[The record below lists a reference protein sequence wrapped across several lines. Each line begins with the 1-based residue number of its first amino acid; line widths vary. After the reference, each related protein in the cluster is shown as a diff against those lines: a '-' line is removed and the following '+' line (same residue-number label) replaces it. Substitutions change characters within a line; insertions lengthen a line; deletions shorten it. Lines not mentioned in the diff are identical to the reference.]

1 MTRGVAEPGRP
12 AASGGDGAAAEPGGL
27 AVAAGDRVAAEPG
40 GLAVAA
46 GDRAAAS
53 GGATAPAA
61 DGARRTSPLDGA
73 RLALSFL
80 TVIPAGGSAAGEAW
94 LSRAAVWFP
103 VVGALVGGG
112 AAGVVLLSD
121 LAGLSHAV
129 GGALALVFGIVVT
142 RGLHEDGLAD
152 TADGLGVHGTRE
164 RRLAAMK
171 DSAVGAHGALA
182 MACAVLVAAL
192 ALASFGD
199 AGHAARAL
207 VAAHVAARG
216 TMVVVAAALPN
227 ARVGEG
233 LGRSLAVAPAAALAA
248 TVLTIAGVL
257 AATTPTDGAIALAA
271 AAVTVLAAL
280 AIQHRAFGGRTGD
293 TLGAT
298 GKLVEVAV
306 LVALS
311 GAWAS

>member
-1 MTRGVAEPGRP
+1 MTAT
-12 AASGGDGAAAEPGGL
+12 L
-27 AVAAGDRVAAEPG
+27 AR
-40 GLAVAA
+40 
-46 GDRAAAS
+46 
-53 GGATAPAA
+53 TA
-61 DGARRTSPLDGA
+61 PLDGA
-73 RLALSFL
+73 RLAVSFL
-80 TVIPAGGSAAGEAW
+80 TVIPAGGNASGEAW

-112 AAGVVLLSD
+112 AAGVVLLAEV
-121 LAGLSHAV
+121 AGLSHAV
-129 GGALALVFGIVVT
+129 GGALALVFGIVAT

-182 MACAVLVAAL
+182 MACALLVAAL
-192 ALASFGD
+192 VLAGLD

-216 TMVVVAAALPN
+216 AMVVAAALPS

-233 LGRSLAVAPAAALAA
+233 LGRSLAVAPVAALVAVALAVVGVVAA
-248 TVLTIAGVL
+248 CGIA
-257 AATTPTDGAIALAA
+257 DGGIALGA
-271 AAVTVLAAL
+271 AAVVVLAAL
-280 AIQHRAFGGRTGD
+280 AIQARAFGGRTGD

>member
-1 MTRGVAEPGRP
+1 M
-12 AASGGDGAAAEPGGL
+12 SGGTPLTGAAAT
-27 AVAAGDRVAAEPG
+27 A
-40 GLAVAA
+40 
-46 GDRAAAS
+46 DRAGS
-53 GGATAPAA
+53 L
-61 DGARRTSPLDGA
+61 LDGA
-73 RLALSFL
+73 RLAISFL
-80 TVIPAGGSAAGEAW
+80 TVIPAGGSASGTAW
-94 LSRAAVWFP
+94 LSRAAPWFP

-112 AAGVVLLSD
+112 AAGVVLLAD
-121 LAGLSHAV
+121 VAGLSHAV

-182 MACAVLVAAL
+182 IACALLLGAL
-192 ALASFGD
+192 ALAALD

-207 VAAHVAARG
+207 VAAHVLSRTA
-216 TMVVVAAALPN
+216 MVVVAAALPN
-227 ARVGEG
+227 ARAHEG
-233 LGRSLAVAPAAALAA
+233 LGRSLAVSPVVALLA
-248 TVLTIAGVL
+248 TVPSVVGVL
-257 AATTPTDGAIALAA
+257 AVCGVADGTLTLGVAALTT
-271 AAVTVLAAL
+271 LAAL

-298 GKLVEVAV
+298 GKLVEVAA